1 MINARCDLLF
11 SGNIIIYIY
20 LLLLFRWGLQLE
32 QAVVPFVNRLGVQFH
47 VQTFAGTKSDKDL
60 NVTLHELHF
69 I

>member
-1 MINARCDLLF
+1 MRVVTYYFLATLSLAI
-11 SGNIIIYIY
+11 
-20 LLLLFRWGLQLE
+20 RWVLQLE
-32 QAVVPFVNRLGVQFH
+32 QAEAQFVNRLGVQFH